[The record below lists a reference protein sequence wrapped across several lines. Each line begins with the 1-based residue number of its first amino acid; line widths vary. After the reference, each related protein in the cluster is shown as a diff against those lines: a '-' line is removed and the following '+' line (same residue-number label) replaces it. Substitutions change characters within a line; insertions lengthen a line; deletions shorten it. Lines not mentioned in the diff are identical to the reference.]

1 MDLHK
6 LPLVVLLF
14 SVFSLLSFIA
24 LCDDSELTV
33 KFSKTPHAFSNLNS
47 TVFVFEVHVGGNGAC
62 TNCNITC
69 KLDDGFGRINAS
81 QCENGTVLC
90 EGLQDGNHKF
100 EVCPNGTQGVGC
112 SSYDWTVD
120 TVPPTA
126 YISTSTPFTNALN
139 ASINISF
146 SEPCT
151 GGGGFVCSSVNACNL
166 LVDGAG
172 QVIPNS
178 LKTLQPNLQ
187 YSILVGLSSTA
198 QSGRV
203 ILVMDKNFCTDSA
216 GNKFERNKNSN
227 FTLHFDRRSINFT
240 THVPERQLQ
249 LHGETRLIR
258 ATNNCTKLK
267 ICLTFPEPILNTS
280 EEIKNSLKAE
290 ILCSLQ
296 MSQGSLLP
304 LVDTKKY
311 EGPSRFE
318 FKVAACISDTAVVT
332 VSVDSNSIIS
342 RHRTPV
348 SPVEPVTF
356 LYDSLRPNV
365 TLITLPSESPRPS
378 VMLSTPSHIWTREHN
393 ITMLIKFG
401 KPVFGFNSSKISIT
415 GGHLQSFQEYSK
427 GIYTVVIKADQDT
440 VSVNVPEN
448 VTGDVTG
455 NKNLPSNV
463 LQVRHYS
470 VPKIT
475 RVILG
480 LVTTSIV
487 VTFIPAG
494 LITVS
499 IASIDSIGE
508 FSSPFSSLSRPES
521 NLFRIVCHL
530 QVFAL
535 SRWLAVR
542 LPVEYYEFARGLQ
555 WSIPYFSLPWETG
568 HIPYTVKTNSSL
580 PDNTHSYMSKIPYSG
595 IFPGEQMKPKSFNR
609 AGLPLAARAYD
620 LFIERL
626 DAEYDF
632 NPHILNGWRDFY
644 RSTFWLAIIGGSFIQ
659 LHALLLVILK
669 LRKRN
674 SEMQRGYGVL
684 TFPRFEIFLVNL
696 GLPCICEASASLIRG
711 GTALGIVVGGLLL
724 GAVSFLLL
732 ALLLF
737 LSRGITFEKLLQYKE
752 VHQKGRGFH
761 WYQEIVRVFLV
772 SGRRGQWTWKNQ
784 QNSNYLT
791 ILGPLFED
799 FRGPQMSNL
808 SQISEGSSHIQ
819 GAVHETEDEAPFIQK
834 LFGKFRICY
843 TLLESVIRK
852 LCGKLRIYYTLLES
866 VRRVLLG
873 VMAGA
878 YMENPSSKI
887 PSIIFL
893 CITFFQLFFLVLEPF
908 IKKSIQ
914 WIEIMSILSEAGVSV
929 IYFVLSEIELQA
941 KYGRVGVLMLIV
953 FLVGFL
959 PQMMNE
965 LWALYKQIKLLDT
978 AENRFLTGLKIVSF
992 GLALLF
998 ISEEFLLS
1006 RWFPH
1011 LKDNI
1016 ADSNSQPT
1024 SAAEKDTAT
1033 PHLKDYIAGSNS
1045 QPTSVAEKD
1054 TVTPRLDDNIVDS
1067 NS

>member
-1 MDLHK
+1 MSQTSIKLYSEMGFLK
-6 LPLVVLLF
+6 LPLLVLLF
-14 SVFSLLSFIA
+14 SVFSLLSFLA

-33 KFSKTPHAFSNLNS
+33 KFLKTPHAFSNLNS
-47 TVFVFEVHVGGNGAC
+47 TVFVFEVLLGGSCAC

-112 SSYDWTVD
+112 SSYNWTVD

-126 YISTSTPFTNALN
+126 YISASTPFTNALN
-139 ASINISF
+139 ALINISF

-151 GGGGFVCSSVNACNL
+151 GGGFVCSSVKCNL

-172 QVIPNS
+172 QVMPNS

-290 ILCSLQ
+290 ILYSLQ

-304 LVDTKKY
+304 LDDTKKY

-318 FKVAACISDTAVVT
+318 FKVAGCISDAAVVT

-342 RHRTPV
+342 RYRTPV
-348 SPVEPVTF
+348 SPVEPITF

-401 KPVFGFNSSKISIT
+401 KPVFGFNSSKISIK

-427 GIYTVVIKADQDT
+427 GIYTVVIKADQDI

-555 WSIPYFSLPWETG
+555 WSIPYFSLPWESG

-609 AGLPLAARAYD
+609 AVLPLAAMGYD

-626 DAEYDF
+626 DAEYAF

-644 RSTFWLAIIGGSFIQ
+644 RSTFWLAII
-659 LHALLLVILK
+659 
-669 LRKRN
+669 
-674 SEMQRGYGVL
+674 GVL

-752 VHQKGRGFH
+752 VHQEGRGFH

-799 FRGPQMSNL
+799 FRGPQISNL
-808 SQISEGSSHIQ
+808 SQISGGRSHAQ
-819 GAVHETEDEAPFIQK
+819 GADHETEDEAPFIQ
-834 LFGKFRICY
+834 
-843 TLLESVIRK
+843 K

-878 YMENPSSKI
+878 SMENSSPQI

-893 CITFFQLFFLVLEPF
+893 CITCFQLFFLVLEKPF
-908 IKKSIQ
+908 IKKNIQ
-914 WIEIMSILSEAGVSV
+914 RIEFMSIFSEACISV
-929 IYFVLSEIELQA
+929 IYFVLSETKELKA
-941 KYGRVGVLMLIV
+941 KKATIVGWLMIAV

-959 PQMMNE
+959 PRIIYE
-965 LWALYKQIKLLDT
+965 LCALYKQIKLLDT

-1016 ADSNSQPT
+1016 A
-1024 SAAEKDTAT
+1024 
-1033 PHLKDYIAGSNS
+1033 GSNS

-1054 TVTPRLDDNIVDS
+1054 TVTPRLTDNIVDS
-1067 NS
+1067 NSQPTSVVEKDTATSTSDQIKSLRQD